1 MRRVNGQSLD
11 KLYKSRSILI
21 SEVKYLLVQLLDTCK
36 YIHKLGVCH
45 RDLKPDNIIV
55 DEFFTLFL
63 IDFNVAVKFSNPNED
78 EIVGGTGLKQ
88 WSAPETRTQL
98 KYSHKCDAWSVG
110 CILYYL
116 LSGREIDLQLSY

>member
-98 KYSHKCDAWSVG
+98 KYSPKCDAWSVG
-110 CILYYL
+110 CILY
-116 LSGREIDLQLSY
+116 